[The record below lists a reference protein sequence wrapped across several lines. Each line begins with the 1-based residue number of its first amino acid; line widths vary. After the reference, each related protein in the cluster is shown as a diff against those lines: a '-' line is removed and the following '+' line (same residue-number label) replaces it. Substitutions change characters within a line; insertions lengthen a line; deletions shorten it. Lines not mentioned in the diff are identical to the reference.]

1 MGEDDGP
8 EVVHRDAPST
18 HGNLL
23 LGEAVGQVQHERL
36 VVEEAGERRQR
47 LAEALAGTLAHP
59 GGREAPVGITP
70 HGLARV
76 VGNAV
81 ARDYC
86 HLADA
91 PVLEPLERVTH
102 ERPVRD
108 GQERRHDAGV
118 VAVRFAGEHHGLGG
132 VHGITT
138 RRSPRI

>member
-8 EVVHRDAPST
+8 EVVHRDAPE
-18 HGNLL
+18 HARQPV

-36 VVEEAGERRQR
+36 VVEEAGQRRQR
-47 LAEALAGTLAHP
+47 LAEALAGMLAQP
-59 GGREAPVGITP
+59 GGREAPVGVTP

-81 ARDYC
+81 ARDDC

-102 ERPVRD
+102 ERAVRD

-118 VAVRFAGEHHGLGG
+118 VAVRFAGEYHGLGG
-132 VHGITT
+132 VHGVTT